1 LEVPASDICLPQVL
15 RALENDGW
23 QIVVQNEHYR
33 IDKRSIFVDLRAERL
48 ENGSSETILLAEV
61 KCFSEKESWT
71 TDLYTAIGQYLVYVG
86 LLRKLSVNIP
96 LYLVIPEAI
105 YNTVFD
111 AVVRQIIKQHDI
123 KMIIV
128 NLETEAI
135 TQWLR

>member
-1 LEVPASDICLPQVL
+1 MPASDLCLPQII
-15 RALENDGW
+15 RALEDDGW

-71 TDLYTAIGQYLVYVG
+71 TALYTAIGQYLVYVG

-96 LYLVIPEAI
+96 LYLVIPETI
-105 YNTVFD
+105 YNAMFD

-128 NLETEAI
+128 NLEAEAI

>member
-1 LEVPASDICLPQVL
+1 MPANDVCLPQVL
-15 RALENDGW
+15 GALKNDGW

-33 IDKRSIFVDLRAERL
+33 IDRRSIFVDLRAERL

-96 LYLVIPEAI
+96 LYLVIPETI
-105 YNTVFD
+105 YNTMFD